1 MYQLT
6 SGTIYV
12 NGLDDTR
19 SYAISNYEA
28 DWRENPKGITIHESS
43 VREGA
48 YFVMPPEKWAKDSEE
63 ALQLLKK
70 YYSDR

>member
-6 SGTIYV
+6 DG
-12 NGLDDTR
+12 TR

-28 DWRENPKGITIHESS
+28 DWSENPNGITVYDGS
-43 VREGA
+43 VREDA
-48 YFVMPPEKWAKDSEE
+48 YFVMPPEKWAKDSKE

-70 YYSDR
+70 HYRDR